1 MPVTVSIVED
11 HRDTRERLAELLSD
25 EPNVRYGDSYATAEE
40 ALQRLPDSPPD
51 VVLVDIRLP
60 GMSGIE
66 CVAQLKAKLPRIQV
80 LMLTTYEENDL
91 IFQSIL
97 AGASGYLLKNVQ
109 FADLIQAIEQVH
121 SGGAPM
127 SMHIARK
134 VVDHFR
140 EIQRPSNEIE
150 KLTGRE
156 HEILALVSKGRL
168 DKQIAGELGISIPTV
183 RTHLRHIYEKLH
195 VQCRTEATLKYLGR
209 GTPS

>member
-11 HRDTRERLAELLSD
+11 HRDTRERLAELLGD
-25 EPNVRYGDSYATAEE
+25 EPNLRFLNGYATAEE
-40 ALQRLPDSPPD
+40 ALRHLPNALPD

-60 GMSGIE
+60 GMSGID
-66 CVAQLKAKLPRIQV
+66 CVGRLNAKFPQLQV

-91 IFQSIL
+91 IFQSIR
-97 AGASGYLLKNVQ
+97 AGASGYLLKNAQ
-109 FADLIQAIEQVH
+109 FTDLVQAIQEVR

-140 EIQRPSNEIE
+140 EIQKPSTEIE

-156 HEILALVSKGRL
+156 QEILALVAKGRP
-168 DKQIAGELGISIPTV
+168 DKEIASTLGISIPTV
-183 RTHLRHIYEKLH
+183 RTHLRHIYDKLH

-209 GTPS
+209 E

>member
-1 MPVTVSIVED
+1 MPVSVSIVED
-11 HRDTRERLAELLSD
+11 HRDTRERLAELLRD
-25 EPNVRYGDSYATAEE
+25 EPDIRFLNGYPTAEE
-40 ALQRLPDSPPD
+40 ALKHIPDALPD

-60 GMSGIE
+60 GMSGID
-66 CVAQLKAKLPRIQV
+66 CVGRLKAKFPQLQV

-91 IFQSIL
+91 IFQSIR

-109 FADLIQAIEQVH
+109 FTDLIQAIQEVR

-140 EIQRPSNEIE
+140 EIQKPSTEIE

-156 HEILALVSKGRL
+156 QEILALVAKGRL
-168 DKQIAGELGISIPTV
+168 DKEIASALGISIPTV
-183 RTHLRHIYEKLH
+183 RTHLRHIYDKLH

-209 GTPS
+209 E

>member
-11 HRDTRERLAELLSD
+11 HRDTRERLAELLRD
-25 EPNVRYGDSYATAEE
+25 EPNLHFLNGYATAEE
-40 ALQRLPDSPPD
+40 ALRHMPNALPD

-60 GMSGIE
+60 GMSGID
-66 CVAQLKAKLPRIQV
+66 CVGRLKAKFPRLQV

-91 IFQSIL
+91 IFQSIR
-97 AGASGYLLKNVQ
+97 AGASGYLLKDAQ
-109 FADLIQAIEQVH
+109 FADLVQAIHEVR

-140 EIQRPSNEIE
+140 EIQKPSTEIE

-156 HEILALVSKGRL
+156 QEILALVAKGRP
-168 DKQIAGELGISIPTV
+168 DKEIASTLGISIPTV
-183 RTHLRHIYEKLH
+183 RTHLRHIYDKLH

-209 GTPS
+209 E

>member
-1 MPVTVSIVED
+1 MPVSVSIVED
-11 HRDTRERLAELLSD
+11 HNDTRDRLAELLWD
-25 EPNVRYGDSYATAEE
+25 EPRLRFLESYASAEE
-40 ALQRLPDSPPD
+40 ALQRVSASPPD
-51 VVLVDIRLP
+51 VMLVDIRLP
-60 GMSGIE
+60 GISGIE
-66 CVAQLKAKLPRIQV
+66 CVSQLKAKVPRVQI

-91 IFQSIL
+91 IFQSIR
-97 AGASGYLLKNVQ
+97 AGASGYLLKNAA
-109 FADLIQAIEQVH
+109 FAELVQAIEEVH

-140 EIQRPSNEIE
+140 EIQRPSGEIE

-156 HEILALVSKGRL
+156 QEILALVAKGRL
-168 DKQIAGELGISIPTV
+168 DKEIASALGISIPTV

-209 GTPS
+209 D

>member
-1 MPVTVSIVED
+1 MPISVSIVED
-11 HRDTRERLAELLSD
+11 HRDTRERLAELLGD
-25 EPNVRYGDSYATAEE
+25 EANVRYVHGYASAEE
-40 ALQRLPDSPPD
+40 ALLHIPASPPD

-60 GMSGIE
+60 GLSGID
-66 CVAQLKAKLPRIQV
+66 CVARLKAKVPDLQV

-91 IFQSIL
+91 IFQSIR

-109 FADLIQAIEQVH
+109 FADLVAAIEQVH

-140 EIQRPSNEIE
+140 EIQKPSTEIE

-156 HEILALVSKGRL
+156 QEILALVSKGRL
-168 DKQIAGELGISIPTV
+168 DKQIASELDISIPTV

-209 GTPS
+209 E